1 MLASYIHN
9 WDPVIVDLAGPVKLR
24 WYGLGY
30 LLAFV
35 LGYYL
40 LRWQA
45 RRNLWV
51 LPQEKVADFIAYAAF
66 FGVFL
71 GGRLGYILFYQI
83 PKNNFEG
90 WQELLADPL
99 MVLRVWD
106 GGMASHGGILG
117 LMIFTWVYAKRN
129 KVSWTGVGDGL
140 CVVAPIGI
148 GLVRFANFI
157 NGELYG
163 RVAHGVG
170 WAVKFPASLH
180 EDLNY
185 DPAVINEAYYACRQ
199 AAPELGEGDV
209 AYEAIVAA
217 ARNNSELSD
226 TLGNY
231 LQARHP
237 SQLYEALLEGVV
249 LFALLFSL
257 RVKFAKLPNGV
268 ITGLFFL
275 FYAVFRIIVE
285 NYREPD
291 AAMIGALTKGQFY
304 STFMIVAG
312 VGFLVFAFWRQRK
325 QKAL

>member
-1 MLASYIHN
+1 MFATYIHN
-9 WDPVIVDLAGPVKLR
+9 WDPVIFDLFGPVKLR

-35 LGYYL
+35 FGYYL

-45 RRNLWV
+45 KRNLWV
-51 LPQEKVADFIAYAAF
+51 LPADKVADFIAYAAF

-83 PKNNFEG
+83 PKENG
-90 WQELLADPL
+90 WSELLADPA
-99 MVLRVWD
+99 MIIRVWD

-117 LMIFTWVYAKRN
+117 LVVFTYVYARKN

-170 WAVKFPASLH
+170 WAMKFPSSLH
-180 EDLNY
+180 EDLKG
-185 DPAVINEAYYACRQ
+185 DPERLREAYDACAAIDPTISDKSYDYLMAQ
-199 AAPELGEGDV
+199 ARENPELQQ
-209 AYEAIVAA
+209 
-217 ARNNSELSD
+217 
-226 TLGNY
+226 TLGTY

-249 LFALLFSL
+249 LFAILFVT
-257 RVKFAKLPNGV
+257 RVRFPKLPNG
-268 ITGLFFL
+268 ILTGMFFL
-275 FYAVFRIIVE
+275 FYAVFRIVVE
-285 NYREPD
+285 VFREPD
-291 AAMIGALTKGQFY
+291 SAMIGAMTKGQFY
-304 STFMIVAG
+304 STFMIAMG
-312 VGFLVFAFWRQRK
+312 LAFIVGGWMRRDQLSS
-325 QKAL
+325 